1 MGLPGSQN
9 RINRI
14 SAPGQLD
21 EDRQAAGQRVQFGP
35 VRTVRGSTPAP
46 LPASSYF
53 PNASTHGSPPGRP
66 TPQVAGSST
75 PHSPRAAPQ
84 PRVDNKIGQ
93 GGIAGR
99 GGTLLPS
106 AGVFVSPGPQLICL
120 RGIPFGWS
128 RVVPLAER
136 RPHTSA

>member
-21 EDRQAAGQRVQFGP
+21 EDRQAAGQRAQFGP
-35 VRTVRGSTPAP
+35 VRTVQRLHPRTAP
-46 LPASSYF
+46 SEQLFSQRQYPRL
-53 PNASTHGSPPGRP
+53 TPGRP

-84 PRVDNKIGQ
+84 PRVDNKS
-93 GGIAGR
+93 GG
-99 GGTLLPS
+99 
-106 AGVFVSPGPQLICL
+106 
-120 RGIPFGWS
+120 
-128 RVVPLAER
+128 AE
-136 RPHTSA
+136 